1 MAEENGVETET
12 TATYTARIRQK
23 GQFTLPKEVQKALHV
38 KEGDTIRF
46 NIHDNGAVVME
57 GLVEIPADQ
66 RWFWTPE
73 WQAGEREAEDQIA
86 AGGGKVFHDLDD
98 MFKYLN
104 RER

>member
-1 MAEENGVETET
+1 MEPETNT
-12 TATYTARIRQK
+12 TYTARLRQK
-23 GQFTLPKEVQKALHV
+23 GQVTLPKEVQKALHV

-46 NIHDNGAVVME
+46 NIHADGVVTME
-57 GLVEIPADQ
+57 GLAEIPADQ

-73 WQAGEREAEDQIA
+73 WQAGEREAEEQIA

-98 MFKYLN
+98 MFDYLN